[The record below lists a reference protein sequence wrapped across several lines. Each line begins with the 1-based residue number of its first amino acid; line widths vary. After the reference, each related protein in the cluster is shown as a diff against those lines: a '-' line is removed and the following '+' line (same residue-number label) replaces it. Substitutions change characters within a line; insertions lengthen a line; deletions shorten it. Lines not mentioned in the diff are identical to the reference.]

1 MRKKWK
7 RLLAGMTAVI
17 TAGALLAGCGSNGG
31 GTAAENGGKSAGQK
45 STIRFSWWGNDDR
58 HKLTQEA
65 IKLFEAKNPDI
76 KIEGEPSGFGDL
88 EEKITTQIVGGT
100 EADVMT
106 LLYSWISKFS
116 PEGDAFYDIDKVS
129 DIIDLSQLDEEFLKF
144 GQIDGKQQAIPL
156 GKNVLCFMVNKSAY
170 DRLGLNIPTTWDEY
184 KEAAKKFPEGTYLLV
199 SPTFRFASNY
209 YLQQVTG
216 KTEFDE
222 EGNLNYTEA
231 DYQAA
236 MSWYKDLADAGVWCT
251 RKDYLENVG
260 TEPVSLA
267 QNAKFIDGGYV
278 GVFEWNG
285 GIASNA
291 QTLKDKGDE
300 LVIAEFPVVEGARF
314 TGSMSKPTMLFGISK
329 NSKSPEAAAKFLQF
343 FLNDPE
349 GVITLGTS
357 RGVPESRA
365 AVEALEADG
374 QIDGVV
380 KQGYD
385 FGQTV
390 PVLNQTPFYED
401 GTLIAIYMQQYEN
414 FEFGKSTLEEAAK
427 ELYSQTKAQAE
438 KLRAN

>member
-1 MRKKWK
+1 M
-7 RLLAGMTAVI
+7 
-17 TAGALLAGCGSNGG
+17 
-31 GTAAENGGKSAGQK
+31 
-45 STIRFSWWGNDDR
+45 
-58 HKLTQEA
+58 TQET

-76 KIEGEPSGFGDL
+76 VIEGEPSGFDGL
-88 EEKITTQIVGGT
+88 EGKITTQIVGGT

-116 PEGDAFYDIDKVS
+116 PDGNAFYDIGEVS

-170 DRLGLNIPTTWDEY
+170 DRLGLDIPTTWEEY
-184 KEAAKKFPEGTYLLV
+184 KEAAKKFPEGTYLLI
-199 SPTFRFASNY
+199 SPTFRFAATY

-222 EGNLNYTEA
+222 EGNMNYTEA

-251 RKDYLENVG
+251 RKDYLDNVG
-260 TEPVSLA
+260 TDPVSVA
-267 QNAKFIDGGYV
+267 QNAKYIEGGYV
-278 GVFEWNG
+278 GVFGWNG
-285 GIASNA
+285 GIASLD

-300 LVIAEFPVVEGARF
+300 LVIAELPVVEGAKF
-314 TGSMSKPTMLFGISK
+314 AGSMSKPTMLFGISK
-329 NSKSPEAAAKFLQF
+329 NSKSPEAAAKFLQYF
-343 FLNDPE
+343 FNDPE
-349 GVITLGTS
+349 GVTTLGTS

-365 AVEALEADG
+365 AVNALEADG
-374 QIDGVV
+374 QIAGVV
-380 KQGYD
+380 KQGYE

-390 PVLNQTPFYED
+390 PVMNETPFYED
-401 GTLIAIYMQQYEN
+401 ETLIAIYMQQYEN

-427 ELYSQTKAQAE
+427 ALYDQTKTQAE
-438 KLRAN
+438 KLSAN